1 MHLRGDRRGAEHIA
15 MPASFRRKQ
24 ITFKEGY
31 GQMSRQT
38 SQAFALRA
46 ACLLMAG
53 AGLAIGAAGVA
64 PAAVPTEPETATVAT
79 LPAPSPKW
87 FYVRGGFD
95 SAGTQIVDSTTG
107 KMVGMVDTS
116 RSSDMAI
123 DPAGK
128 FYYVSETIWSKGN
141 RGTRQDLLTIYD
153 ANSLKLQ
160 TEVTFPGRLIIG
172 AQVNNFALSEDGKSA
187 YIFNLTPAASVNIVD
202 LVKRKFSRNVELPGC
217 AGLMPIPEGLVSVCS
232 DGSLA
237 SLNLSGGKAEITRS
251 APFFHATNDPV
262 FDAFNYSIKRKEAV
276 FISYTGLIYTAKI
289 GLKPEIAA
297 PFSIQAAAGLRPG
310 DTKPL
315 DVNWLPGG
323 RQLTAW
329 HHASNHLY
337 VLMHMGEFWTQKDPG
352 EEIWDVDLSTKKVVK
367 RFPLEDHIDNIEVTQ
382 GDKPKLFIN
391 TMRNDGYILDLA
403 TWTLGPKIGQIG
415 GGIIGTVEAP

>member
-1 MHLRGDRRGAEHIA
+1 MHRRGDRRGAEHIA

-237 SLNLSGGKAEITRS
+237 SLNLSGSKAEITRS

-367 RFPLEDHIDNIEVTQ
+367 RFPLEDHIDNIAVTQ

-391 TMRNDGYILDLA
+391 TMRNDGYILDLS
-403 TWTLGPKIGQIG
+403 TWALGPKIGQIG

>member
-1 MHLRGDRRGAEHIA
+1 MIGSAGGWTIA
-15 MPASFRRKQ
+15 LACFCRHYAA
-24 ITFKEGY
+24 FKEGS
-31 GQMSRQT
+31 GQMSRHT
-38 SQAFALRA
+38 SQAFTLRA
-46 ACLLMAG
+46 AAVLIGTVLASG
-53 AGLAIGAAGVA
+53 AQ
-64 PAAVPTEPETATVAT
+64 AAVPTEPETPNVAT
-79 LPAPSPKW
+79 LASPNPGW

-95 SAGTQIVDSTTG
+95 TAGTQIVDSATG

-116 RSSDMAI
+116 RTSDMAV

-141 RGTRQDLLTIYD
+141 RGTRQDLLSIYD

-160 TEVTFPGRLIIG
+160 TEVPFPGRLIIG
-172 AQVNNFALSEDGKSA
+172 AQVNNFAISPDGKSA

-202 LVKRKFSRNVELPGC
+202 LGKRKFARNVELPGC
-217 AGLMPIPEGLVSVCS
+217 AGLMPIAEGLVSVCS

-251 APFFHATNDPV
+251 APFFSATNDPV
-262 FDAFNYSIKRKEAV
+262 FDAYNYSVRRKEAV
-276 FISYTGLIYTAKI
+276 FLSYTGLIYMAKI
-289 GLKPEIAA
+289 GLKPEVAA

-337 VLMHMGEFWTQKDPG
+337 VLMHIGEFWTQKDPG
-352 EEIWDVDLSTKKVVK
+352 EEIWDVDLSAKKVVK

-391 TMRNDGYILDLA
+391 TGKNDGYILDLA
-403 TWTLGPKIGQIG
+403 TWTLGPKIGAIG
-415 GGIIGTVEAP
+415 GGIIATVEAP

>member
-1 MHLRGDRRGAEHIA
+1 
-15 MPASFRRKQ
+15 
-24 ITFKEGY
+24 
-31 GQMSRQT
+31 MSRHV

-46 ACLLMAG
+46 VALLVATALAG
-53 AGLAIGAAGVA
+53 GAS
-64 PAAVPTEPETATVAT
+64 AAVPTEPETANVAT
-79 LPAPSPKW
+79 LASPSPKW
-87 FYVRGGFD
+87 FYVRGGWD
-95 SAGTQIVDSTTG
+95 TAGTQIVDSATG

-116 RSSDMAI
+116 RSSDMAV

-141 RGTRQDLLTIYD
+141 RGTRQDMLSIYD

-160 TEVTFPGRLIIG
+160 TEVSFPGRLIIG
-172 AQVNNFALSEDGKSA
+172 AQVNNFALSPDGKSA

-217 AGLMPIPEGLVSVCS
+217 AGLMPIAEGLVSVCS

-237 SLNLSGGKAEITRS
+237 SLNLTGKGEITRS
-251 APFFHATNDPV
+251 APFFSPTSDPV
-262 FDAFNYSIKRKEAV
+262 FDAFNYSVKRKEAV
-276 FISYTGLIYTAKI
+276 FLSYTGLIYTAKI
-289 GLKPEIAA
+289 GLKPEVAA

-337 VLMHMGEFWTQKDPG
+337 VLMHMGEFWTQKEAG
-352 EEIWDVDLSTKKVVK
+352 EEIWDVDLSAKKVVR
-367 RFPLEDHIDNIEVTQ
+367 RFPLEEHIDNIEVTQ
-382 GDKPKLFIN
+382 GDQPKLFIN
-391 TMRNDGYILDLA
+391 TGKNDGFILDLA

-415 GGIIGTVEAP
+415 GGVIATLEAP

>member
-1 MHLRGDRRGAEHIA
+1 

-237 SLNLSGGKAEITRS
+237 SLNLSGKGGDHPQRAV
-251 APFFHATNDPV
+251 FHATNDPV

-367 RFPLEDHIDNIEVTQ
+367 RFPLEDHIDNIAVTQ

-415 GGIIGTVEAP
+415 GGIIATVEAP

>member
-1 MHLRGDRRGAEHIA
+1 MHRRGDRRGAEHIA

-367 RFPLEDHIDNIEVTQ
+367 RFPLEDHIDNIAVTQ

>member
-1 MHLRGDRRGAEHIA
+1 

-251 APFFHATNDPV
+251 APFFTPPMIRCLTP
-262 FDAFNYSIKRKEAV
+262 SITRSSARKLCSSA
-276 FISYTGLIYTAKI
+276 IPA
-289 GLKPEIAA
+289 
-297 PFSIQAAAGLRPG
+297 
-310 DTKPL
+310 
-315 DVNWLPGG
+315 
-323 RQLTAW
+323 
-329 HHASNHLY
+329 
-337 VLMHMGEFWTQKDPG
+337 
-352 EEIWDVDLSTKKVVK
+352 
-367 RFPLEDHIDNIEVTQ
+367 
-382 GDKPKLFIN
+382 
-391 TMRNDGYILDLA
+391 
-403 TWTLGPKIGQIG
+403 
-415 GGIIGTVEAP
+415 

>member
-1 MHLRGDRRGAEHIA
+1 MHRRGDRRGAEHIA

-367 RFPLEDHIDNIEVTQ
+367 RFPLEDHIDNIAVTQ

-391 TMRNDGYILDLA
+391 TMRNDGYILDLS